1 MKKILI
7 TLTVVSLTIATA
19 FDLGSISKN
28 IEKAKDIK
36 KDVKAVKQDIK
47 DKNYTKAKDDG
58 SKVIDKAKIIY
69 SGKEKK

>member
-58 SKVIDKAKIIY
+58 SKVIDEAKVIY